1 LDSKLFDNLIINTSL
16 TTDENISQDILG
28 LEHELFSKI
37 APTYL
42 PAVTFTQQGTGVEK
56 AIQNA
61 MAERGPGK
69 WSALAFNGSQHGS
82 PTFLLN

>member
-1 LDSKLFDNLIINTSL
+1 MLSK
-16 TTDENISQDILG
+16 DILG
-28 LEHELFSKI
+28 LENQLFAKI
-37 APTYL
+37 APTHL
-42 PAVTFTQQGTGVEK
+42 PAVTLTQQGTGVEK